1 MNKLKASNKQL
12 LKFSVAAKEYGCNKS
27 EKVFEE
33 KLKKIATANLSNEKK
48 KQKN

>member
-1 MNKLKASNKQL
+1 MEKKQIE
-12 LKFSVAAKEYGCNKS
+12 KFKEAAKEYSCNKS

-33 KLKKIATANLSNEKK
+33 KLKKIATANSSNEKK